1 VAEPALKPEPLRPII
16 IKKIKKG
23 GHGAHHGGAWKVAYA
38 DFVTAMMAFFLLM
51 WLLNATSD
59 EQKMGIS
66 DYFDPIGVSQGAT
79 GAGGVLGGL
88 SVKSDG
94 VLQDVTASPTLGP
107 PLGSEGESAEEGQG
121 ASAGHF
127 ASGQGYGEDE
137 LGEPSSKY
145 GEDNLVQ
152 KEGKA
157 VAAEESNLSH
167 EEIEDMR
174 KKVEAFDAKQ
184 LERTEMKIKQAIQD
198 VPELKEYAEHLIVEQ
213 TPEGLRIQI
222 LDQAKK
228 SMFPLGSSRMYAYTT
243 KIIENVAKVV
253 ASLPNRIAVTGH
265 TDAKQYTQR
274 SSYTNWELSTDRANA
289 SRRVLLG
296 GGIPLQRIFSV
307 IGKADTDLL
316 VKDQPFSPINRRI
329 SITLLKKSIT
339 APKGKDGKAQ
349 GPAPDSLA
357 AELAYYED
365 QERKAAEMEAKGSP
379 PPPSPA
385 DVEAQKQEKKYKKA
399 VEISIAGG
407 GLAG

>member
-1 VAEPALKPEPLRPII
+1 MAEPAPKPEPIRPII

-23 GHGAHHGGAWKVAYA
+23 GHGGHHGGAWKVAYA

-66 DYFDPIGVSQGAT
+66 NYFDPIGVSQGAT

-107 PLGSEGESAEEGQG
+107 PLGSEGESAEEGEG

-127 ASGQGYGEDE
+127 ASGLGYGEDE
-137 LGEPSSKY
+137 QGDPSSKP
-145 GEDNLVQ
+145 GVAL
-152 KEGKA
+152 KEGKTTPIDESESSSQEI
-157 VAAEESNLSH
+157 AE
-167 EEIEDMR
+167 MR
-174 KKVEAFDAKQ
+174 KKVEAFEAKQ
-184 LERTEMKIKQAIQD
+184 LERTELKIKQAIQN
-198 VPELKEYAEHLIVEQ
+198 VPELKEFSEHLLVEQ

-243 KIIENVAKVV
+243 KIIENVARVV

-296 GGIPLQRIFSV
+296 AGIPIQRIFSV
-307 IGKADTDLL
+307 VGKADTDLL
-316 VKDQPFSPINRRI
+316 VEDQPFSPANRRI

-339 APKGKDGKAQ
+339 APKDKDGKAQ

-357 AELAYYED
+357 AELAYYEE
-365 QERKAAEMEAKGSP
+365 QEKKATEMEAKGPP

-385 DVEAQKQEKKYKKA
+385 EIEAKKQEKKYKRA
-399 VEISIAGG
+399 VEIPITGGVGAGI
-407 GLAG
+407 